1 MIGFGCCFQS
11 ILLANLTEYCE
22 NGAARSEQLVKLPN
36 WHLVHYGVNLEPFVL
51 REWKNAFQFLFF

>member
-51 REWKNAFQFLFF
+51 RE